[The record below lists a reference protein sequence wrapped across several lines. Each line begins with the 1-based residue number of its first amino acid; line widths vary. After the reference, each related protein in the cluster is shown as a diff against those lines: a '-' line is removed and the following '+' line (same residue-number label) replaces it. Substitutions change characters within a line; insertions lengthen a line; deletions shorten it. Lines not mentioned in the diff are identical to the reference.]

1 MHREALQVDALDLR
15 VALPVHLQVET
26 QVSVAAAEQLIRCL
40 AGLLTWKR
48 EMDWSRPAV
57 SATWAEGWNCTLVSR
72 PAEGRALLT
81 WRHFFTWTHGGVRGT
96 LGTTDAKLKFHILI

>member
-15 VALPVHLQVET
+15 VALPVHLHWKT
-26 QVSVAAAEQLIRCL
+26 QVRVAKRQAKQLIGHL

-57 SATWAEGWNCTLVSR
+57 SATWAEGWNCMLVSR
-72 PAEGRALLT
+72 PSEGRALLT
-81 WRHFFTWTHGGVRGT
+81 WRHFFT
-96 LGTTDAKLKFHILI
+96 